1 MVTAPG
7 GLGADSMDCELLDD
21 RTAVA
26 DYIAD
31 LTAELALLAAWA
43 DYTDLARILEVARL
57 ESEQL
62 CGRPQNVAAASAASD
77 ATSVGDIGAGPFV
90 STNVI
95 RLSTRA
101 AQS

>member
-1 MVTAPG
+1 
-7 GLGADSMDCELLDD
+7 MDCELPDD

-43 DYTDLARILEVARL
+43 DHTDLARILEVARL

-62 CGRPQNVAAASAASD
+62 CGRAQNVAEESAASD
-77 ATSVGDIGAGPFV
+77 ATSVGDIDAGSFE
-90 STNVI
+90 STNII
-95 RLSTRA
+95 RLSTLRA
-101 AQS
+101 AQR